1 MQAKTDAKAAE
12 TASLLESFGIELSA
26 GGLVVMTDF
35 AKAERAY
42 IHHTSGPVAVVAMA
56 VASPT
61 FARGRFPTLRLV
73 NVVTKVP
80 AMDRREMRALAMV
93 CGANVDSSSRASAF
107 AAHLLDVI
115 ARLSSTPSSRACQTG
130 PSMAS
135 TFVRVEWIT
144 ARMRWMP
151 LRWPSGAAP
160 TRRCRQCG
168 R

>member
-1 MQAKTDAKAAE
+1 MQAKTDAKATE

-42 IHHTSGPVAVVAMA
+42 IHHTSVPVAVVAMA

-61 FARGRFPTLRLV
+61 FARGQFPTLRLID
-73 NVVTKVP
+73 VVTKVP
-80 AMDRREMRALAMV
+80 AMDRREMRALATV
-93 CGANVDSSSRASAF
+93 CGANIDGSSRASAF
-107 AAHLLDVI
+107 AAHL
-115 ARLSSTPSSRACQTG
+115 RTSSTPSSRACQTG

-151 LRWPSGAAP
+151 LR
-160 TRRCRQCG
+160 
-168 R
+168 